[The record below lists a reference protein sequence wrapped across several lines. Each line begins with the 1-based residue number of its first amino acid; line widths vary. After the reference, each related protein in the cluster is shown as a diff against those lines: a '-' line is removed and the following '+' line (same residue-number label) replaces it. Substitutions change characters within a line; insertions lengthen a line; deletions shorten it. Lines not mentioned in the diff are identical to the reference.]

1 MSRATRWALF
11 ASVGVH
17 VVAGVLLVRVLPA
30 QAPPVPRKPIEL
42 RVVSVEPHVDRAPR
56 EARVEAPRSTRA
68 PAPAP
73 RPDERLARAEAAR
86 AEARARAEVVRPATP
101 DVPDRLDRLDRLDRP
116 AAPGVAVSP
125 PARDT
130 ADPRVNAPGAPSSP
144 LARGP
149 ADLDLRLRAD
159 PRGPRV
165 STGGGDRGDGG
176 GRSRGGLPAG
186 LQHAGEGTYRYED
199 HGFVANIDRD
209 GTVHFRDRAP
219 VGFSSP
225 LSLSFD
231 LTEAVMMLRDDDPY
245 RPGKMKFL
253 EETRELR
260 ARLCGEAHTERLQKA
275 LFALPK
281 ELDRTWRDPA
291 MTPEAR
297 RRLLFQRWDECA
309 DARGDDELARAG
321 ALARATVLAYIR
333 QHLPAGSPHAYTPAE
348 LLALNAERVSREP
361 FAPYE
366 AATPPPD
373 RRPDGGT

>member
-1 MSRATRWALF
+1 MRDFLVSGGNFGAHDAPRASLTGAV
-11 ASVGVH
+11 SVKAD
-17 VVAGVLLVRVLPA
+17 VAGDTRRIEVDAHDLTLFSPDRQPRAHA
-30 QAPPVPRKPIEL
+30 QEALSKGDVVDAKKVPVG
-42 RVVSVEPHVDRAPR
+42 SAASEPV
-56 EARVEAPRSTRA
+56 
-68 PAPAP
+68 PAPA
-73 RPDERLARAEAAR
+73 
-86 AEARARAEVVRPATP
+86 
-101 DVPDRLDRLDRLDRP
+101 
-116 AAPGVAVSP
+116 
-125 PARDT
+125 RDS
-130 ADPRVNAPGAPSSP
+130 ADPRLSVPAEPRSP
-144 LARGP
+144 LAGGP
-149 ADLDLRLRAD
+149 AELDLRLRAD

-165 STGGGDRGDGG
+165 STGGGEGPSAGPGRGP
-176 GRSRGGLPAG
+176 GGLPPG
-186 LQHAGEGTYRYED
+186 LEHAGQGTYRYED
-199 HGFVANIDRD
+199 RGFVADIDRD

-225 LSLSFD
+225 LSLAFD

-260 ARLCGEAHTERLQKA
+260 ARLCGEAHTERLRQA

-281 ELDRTWRDPA
+281 ELDRAWRDTSQ
-291 MTPEAR
+291 TPEAR

-309 DARGDDELARAG
+309 DTRGDDELARAG

-333 QHLPAGSPHAYTPAE
+333 QHLPAGSAHAYTHDE
-348 LLALNAERVSREP
+348 LLALNAVRVSREP

>member
-1 MSRATRWALF
+1 MSRVVRWALV

-17 VVAGVLLVRVLPA
+17 VVAGVVLVRLMPA
-30 QAPPVPRKPIEL
+30 EVTRAPRKPIEL
-42 RVVSVEPHVDRAPR
+42 RVVTPQPPTARAEPAV
-56 EARVEAPRSTRA
+56 RVEAPRPTRA
-68 PAPAP
+68 PEATP
-73 RPDERLARAEAAR
+73 RPEERVTRADSARTEAQARAEAAR
-86 AEARARAEVVRPATP
+86 ADASRAAS
-101 DVPDRLDRLDRLDRP
+101 DSP
-116 AAPGVAVSP
+116 AAPGEPAP
-125 PARDT
+125 APARDS
-130 ADPRVNAPGAPSSP
+130 ADPRLSVPTEPSSP

-165 STGGGDRGDGG
+165 STGGGEGPSAGPGRG
-176 GRSRGGLPAG
+176 RGGLPPG
-186 LQHAGEGTYRYED
+186 LEHAGQGTYRYED
-199 HGFVANIDRD
+199 RGFVADIDRD

-225 LSLSFD
+225 LSLAFD

-260 ARLCGEAHTERLQKA
+260 ARLCGEAHTERLRQA

-281 ELDRTWRDPA
+281 ELDRAWRDTSQ
-291 MTPEAR
+291 TPEAR

-309 DARGDDELARAG
+309 DTRGDDELARAG

-333 QHLPAGSPHAYTPAE
+333 QHLPAGSAHAYTHEE
-348 LLALNAERVSREP
+348 LLALNAVRVSREP

-366 AATPPPD
+366 AATPPPA